1 MENSENKTK
10 QTCLSPRASNW
21 IQLAIAAAA
30 VTSVPAVHFFAGFTD
45 RGYLLGSAGTTLV
58 GALAWAVIFGMVGFR
73 ITTRVRKTH
82 DQAAKAAMIG
92 MLVIFAANAPLYLM
106 AAKMHKDVAV
116 AEAYMAGFSAATRVG
131 RMAEKHPEHARKI
144 GNAIG
149 AEIMYEAFKDTFP
162 QQMIDD
168 LAQKNEARWKELGL
182 NPKDY

>member
-1 MENSENKTK
+1 MENPENKTK
-10 QTCLSPRASNW
+10 RTWLSPRASNW

-30 VTSVPAVHFFAGFTD
+30 VTSVAAVHFFAGFTD

-73 ITTRVRKTH
+73 ITTRESKTH
-82 DQAAKAAMIG
+82 QQASMAAMLG

-106 AAKMHKDVAV
+106 AAKMHKESSVT
-116 AEAYMAGFSAATRVG
+116 EAYMAGYSAATRVG
-131 RMAEKHPEHARKI
+131 RMAEQHPEHARKI
-144 GNAIG
+144 GIAIG
-149 AEIMYEAFKDTFP
+149 VGLVHEAFKDTFP
-162 QQMIDD
+162 QQTIDD